1 MDLFNKLSVTVLVLV
16 SALFACGISAN
27 EPLKVIADQSYI
39 KFSGIQNKKTEFNGQ
54 FQTFSPIIVFDK
66 DNLAASSIRVEVDLA
81 SVESGSE
88 KRDGMLKKSNWFDVE
103 NTPQGVFVSNNIE
116 LESDGKYK
124 VQGSLTIKGIEQAV
138 TLFMNY
144 VELGGLIELSGNYTL
159 NRLDFKLGL
168 GAWKNPDWVKHEVEV
183 NYKVVLEQ

>member
-1 MDLFNKLSVTVLVLV
+1 MEFFNKVLMTGLVLAT
-16 SALFACGISAN
+16 ALFASCLSAN
-27 EPLKVIADQSYI
+27 EPLKVKADESYI
-39 KFSGIQNKKTEFNGQ
+39 KFSGVQNKKTEFNGK
-54 FQTFSPIIVFDK
+54 FQSFSPIIMFDK

-88 KRDGMLKKSNWFDVE
+88 KRDGMLKKGNWFDVE
-103 NTPQGVFVSNNIE
+103 NTPQGIFVSNKIE
-116 LESDGKYK
+116 AESDGKYK
-124 VQGSLTIKGIEQAV
+124 VEGLLSIKGIEQPV

-144 VELGGLIELSGNYTL
+144 VELSGLIELSGNYTL

-183 NYKVVLEQ
+183 DYKVVLKQ

>member
-1 MDLFNKLSVTVLVLV
+1 MVFLNKLAMLVLVLS
-16 SALFACGISAN
+16 SAFVINSLSAN
-27 EPLKVIADQSYI
+27 EPLAVKANESYI
-39 KFSGIQNKKTEFNGQ
+39 KFSGVQNKKTMFNGE
-54 FQTFSPIIVFDK
+54 FQSFTPVIVFDK
-66 DNLAASSIRVEVDLA
+66 DNLVVSSIRVEVDLA
-81 SVESGSE
+81 SVETGSQ

-103 NTPQGVFVSNNIE
+103 NTPQGLFVSNKIE

-124 VQGSLTIKGIEQAV
+124 VEGSLTIKGIKQPV

-183 NYKVVLEQ
+183 NYKVVLKQ

>member
-1 MDLFNKLSVTVLVLV
+1 MFLNKLPMTVLLL
-16 SALFACGISAN
+16 SSILFASCLSAN
-27 EPLKVIADQSYI
+27 ESLKVIAADSYI
-39 KFSGIQNKKTEFNGQ
+39 KFSGVQNKKTEFKGE
-54 FQTFSPIIVFDK
+54 FQTFTPVIVFDK
-66 DNLAASSIRVEVDLA
+66 DNLEASSIRVEVDLA

-103 NTPQGVFVSNNIE
+103 NTPKGIFVSNKIE
-116 LESDGKYK
+116 LESEGKYK
-124 VQGSLTIKGIEQAV
+124 VEGLLTLKGIEQPV

-144 VELGGLIELSGNYTL
+144 VELGRLIELSGDYTL